1 MVAAAPARA
10 RGRRDRSAELRA
22 GLASGALTLVDARS
36 ADRFAGRNETL
47 DAVAGHVPG
56 ARNHPFLSN
65 LDAAGRFLSSQEL
78 RRRWDA
84 TLGGIDPQRV
94 VAMCGSGVT
103 ACHDLLAM
111 QVAG

>member
-1 MVAAAPARA
+1 V
-10 RGRRDRSAELRA
+10 
-22 GLASGALTLVDARS
+22 S

-65 LDAAGRFLSSQEL
+65 LDAAGRFLSSEEL

-84 TLGGIDPQRV
+84 TLGGVDPQCV

-111 QVAG
+111 QVAGLPGARLYADSWSGWIRDPARPVATS